1 MKNVEEYLNEGIYG
15 PRKPKQAERNHYL
28 GTLRERI
35 VLVLTKGQ
43 VMSDKALRQL
53 EKAMQEYPDA
63 QLLVNGHIPR
73 RFYKRETG
81 LAKKY
86 NIPYTSVTNNDVD
99 DSDIGAILTY
109 DYAINKQN
117 IFIDEN
123 DLIVEKE
130 PDKPVSFLAK
140 LRQRLFPPD

>member
-1 MKNVEEYLNEGIYG
+1 MKKVEDYLNDGIYG

-43 VMSDKALRQL
+43 VMSGKALRQL

-63 QLLVNGHIPR
+63 KLLLNGHIPS
-73 RFYKRETG
+73 RFYKREKG

-86 NIPYTSVTNNDVD
+86 DIPYTSVTNKDVHD
-99 DSDIGAILTY
+99 TDI
-109 DYAINKQN
+109 
-117 IFIDEN
+117 
-123 DLIVEKE
+123 
-130 PDKPVSFLAK
+130 
-140 LRQRLFPPD
+140 

>member
-1 MKNVEEYLNEGIYG
+1 MKKVEDYLNEGIYG
-15 PRKPKQAERNHYL
+15 TQKPKQAERNHYL

-53 EKAMQEYPDA
+53 EKAMQEFPNA
-63 QLLVNGHIPR
+63 TLLINGNIPH
-73 RFYKRETG
+73 RFYKHEAE
-81 LAKKY
+81 LAEKY
-86 NIPYTSVTNNDVD
+86 DIPYTSITNMDAD

-109 DYAINKQN
+109 DHAIDKED
-117 IFIDEN
+117 IFVDDQ

-130 PDKPVSFLAK
+130 SDKPTSLFAK
-140 LRQRLFPPD
+140 LKHWLFPPV

>member
-1 MKNVEEYLNEGIYG
+1 MKEVEDYLNEGIYG
-15 PRKPKQAERNHYL
+15 PRKPKQAERDHYL

-63 QLLVNGHIPR
+63 KLLLNGHIPS
-73 RFYKRETG
+73 RFYKRETK

-86 NIPYTSVTNNDVD
+86 NIPYTSITDNDASA
-99 DSDIGAILTY
+99 SDIGAILTY
-109 DYAINKQN
+109 DYAIDKEN
-117 IFIDEN
+117 IFIDNN

-130 PDKPVSFLAK
+130 SDKPVSFLTK
-140 LRQRLFPPD
+140 LKQQLFPFV